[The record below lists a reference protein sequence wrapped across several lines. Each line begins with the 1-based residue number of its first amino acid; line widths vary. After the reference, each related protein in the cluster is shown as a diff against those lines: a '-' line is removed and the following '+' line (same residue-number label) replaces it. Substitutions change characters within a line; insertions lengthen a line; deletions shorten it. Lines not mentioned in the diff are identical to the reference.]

1 MSPKVETSNLIIS
14 PMVKS
19 ASIIESLV
27 LKNLRIEPGVW
38 SKENK
43 NKGVIYFASTIC
55 RRMGENVIFTAIS
68 ILFFNAYF
76 LRSLF

>member
-27 LKNLRIEPGVW
+27 LKNLRIEPGAW

-43 NKGVIYFASTIC
+43 NKGVIYKKAGFVKI
-55 RRMGENVIFTAIS
+55 RIS
-68 ILFFNAYF
+68 WCILPRDESKIDRPKGFC
-76 LRSLF
+76 LGL

>member
-27 LKNLRIEPGVW
+27 LKNLRIEPGAW
-38 SKENK
+38 SKESK
-43 NKGVIYFASTIC
+43 NKGVIYKKAGF
-55 RRMGENVIFTAIS
+55 VKK
-68 ILFFNAYF
+68 
-76 LRSLF
+76 

>member
-1 MSPKVETSNLIIS
+1 MSPKVETSNVIIS

-19 ASIIESLV
+19 AFIIESLV
-27 LKNLRIEPGVW
+27 LKNLRIEPGIW

-55 RRMGENVIFTAIS
+55 RRMGENGIFTAIS